1 MNQNNVKVGAF
12 GAELLTAHLARR
24 DLGLPDAVKTMLVES
39 EWVDGRSLRPTEF
52 LV

>member
-1 MNQNNVKVGAF
+1 V
-12 GAELLTAHLARR
+12 ELLTAHLARR

-39 EWVDGRSLRPTEF
+39 EWIDGKSLRPGEF